1 MIAVALGGMIG
12 DQLLYLVGR
21 RFGGRIL
28 RRFASQKARIR
39 KAQRMI
45 QHRPWLFVIGT
56 RFMYGFRVIGPLLI
70 GASRLPPRIFLPLNI
85 VGALVWAL
93 LFTTIGYLGG
103 EVVGPWLHHLDA
115 HLKHWIWLILAVGL
129 VVAAHWWLRRRRK
142 EEERLS
148 GAPAG
153 APLRRLFHALVI
165 AAAESRSQLNAGVN
179 PLAVQAQCGNALLQR
194 RELRHTDSGA
204 G

>member
-1 MIAVALGGMIG
+1 MDINHLISQYGYAALIVGSMAEGETITLLGGVAAHQGLLKFPLVVIAVALGGMIG

-70 GASRLPPRIFLPLNI
+70 GASRLPPAHFPAAEYCRSA
-85 VGALVWAL
+85 G
-93 LFTTIGYLGG
+93 
-103 EVVGPWLHHLDA
+103 VGPAVYHHWLSRRRGG
-115 HLKHWIWLILAVGL
+115 WP
-129 VVAAHWWLRRRRK
+129 VAAS
-142 EEERLS
+142 S
-148 GAPAG
+148 GRPSEALDLADPRG
-153 APLRRLFHALVI
+153 GGGGGRPLVAQ
-165 AAAESRSQLNAGVN
+165 AA
-179 PLAVQAQCGNALLQR
+179 
-194 RELRHTDSGA
+194 RE
-204 G
+204 

>member
-1 MIAVALGGMIG
+1 
-12 DQLLYLVGR
+12 
-21 RFGGRIL
+21 
-28 RRFASQKARIR
+28 
-39 KAQRMI
+39 MI

-70 GASRLPPRIFLPLNI
+70 GASLPPRIFLPLNI

-129 VVAAHWWLRRRRK
+129 VVAAHWWLQAARK
-142 EEERLS
+142 EEEKTKRR
-148 GAPAG
+148 PEG

-165 AAAESRSQLNAGVN
+165 AAAEG
-179 PLAVQAQCGNALLQR
+179 
-194 RELRHTDSGA
+194 
-204 G
+204 

>member
-1 MIAVALGGMIG
+1 MDINHLISQYGYAALIVGSMAEGETITLLGGVAAHQGLLNFPLVVIAVALGGMIG

-115 HLKHWIWLILAVGL
+115 HLKHWIWLILAVVV
-129 VVAAHWWLRRRRK
+129 VVAAHWWLRRR
-142 EEERLS
+142 
-148 GAPAG
+148 
-153 APLRRLFHALVI
+153 
-165 AAAESRSQLNAGVN
+165 ESKKK
-179 PLAVQAQCGNALLQR
+179 
-194 RELRHTDSGA
+194 D
-204 G
+204 